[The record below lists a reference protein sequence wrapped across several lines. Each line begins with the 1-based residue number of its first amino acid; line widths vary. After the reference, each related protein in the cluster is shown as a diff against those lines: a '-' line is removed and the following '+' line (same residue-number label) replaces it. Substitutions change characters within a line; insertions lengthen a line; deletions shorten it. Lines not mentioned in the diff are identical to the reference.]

1 MHLVNLDETTRRYM
15 RAEVEMDLGAG
26 RTLYLG
32 PRLSQRGRPD
42 YPTLLLEAIDTGT
55 PETLAAELNRSGR
68 LNEWETSHSKY
79 GRPYQKHVP
88 RNAADMLAKG
98 EFNRFYIRGLCARAV
113 AEGIEHVQVYRSE
126 DVRDPRPESQAKIG
140 ALMDPAVLL
149 HDLRTH
155 NDKESI
161 NTALGV
167 PAGPNSTLS
176 VQLVIPAV

>member
-1 MHLVNLDETTRRYM
+1 MGSIH
-15 RAEVEMDLGAG
+15 
-26 RTLYLG
+26 
-32 PRLSQRGRPD
+32 
-42 YPTLLLEAIDTGT
+42 PTLQSD
-55 PETLAAELNRSGR
+55 NSVVKSHR
-68 LNEWETSHSKY
+68 L
-79 GRPYQKHVP
+79 
-88 RNAADMLAKG
+88 
-98 EFNRFYIRGLCARAV
+98 
-113 AEGIEHVQVYRSE
+113 IEHVQVYRSE

-176 VQLVIPAV
+176 VQLVIPAA